1 MIAIIIAI
9 TTIILVVI
17 IAFAA
22 KKAMFHAD
30 GTTKDVIHWTKY
42 ILVSEAPTFT
52 CYGLNKTNAAL
63 AGMFTMLSSVLL
75 HSGFFIA
82 GVMATNGTHVEG
94 MGWILIA
101 LYTLGTLGCVAYSLG
116 FGWYTMNR
124 SNSHIILLPPAPATK
139 CYVL

>member
-1 MIAIIIAI
+1 MIAIILAVIVVVIVAI
-9 TTIILVVI
+9 T
-17 IAFAA
+17 AFAS

-52 CYGLNKTNAAL
+52 CYGLNKTNAVL

-82 GVMATNGTHVEG
+82 GVMEAHGTEVQG
-94 MGWILIA
+94 MGWILVG

-116 FGWYTMNR
+116 FGWYAMNR
-124 SNSHIILLPPAPATK
+124 SNM
-139 CYVL
+139 C